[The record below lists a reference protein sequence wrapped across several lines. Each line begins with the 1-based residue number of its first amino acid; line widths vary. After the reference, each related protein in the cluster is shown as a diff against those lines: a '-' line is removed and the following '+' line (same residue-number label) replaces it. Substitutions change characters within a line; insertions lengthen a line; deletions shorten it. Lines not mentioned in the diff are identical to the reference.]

1 MSLPNL
7 DLWELPALLYRTK
20 KFEMSR
26 YVINHGEVNGVLR
39 IANIPTDILKADQ
52 NKPPASG
59 LINIDQE
66 LILSTVPV
74 VTFLNR
80 GKKRRPRLPNNPN
93 QIKTSRKVG
102 LVDYIVQEQ
111 SNEPW
116 NEYVVQ
122 DDPPKILRIKTVLTD
137 VYYYPDFDTP
147 IGDPIIG
154 AMHNPNIGVTS
165 NTVPESGL
173 T

>member
-1 MSLPNL
+1 MSSHNI
-7 DLWELPALLYRTK
+7 DLWKLPALLYRTK

-26 YVINHGEVNGVLR
+26 YIIDNGPVNGVLR
-39 IANIPTDILKADQ
+39 VANIPTDILKVDMS
-52 NKPPASG
+52 KIPAGSA
-59 LINIDQE
+59 INVENE

-74 VTFLNR
+74 VAFLNR
-80 GKKRRPRLPNNPN
+80 GKKREPKAPLNPA
-93 QIKTSRKVG
+93 QIQSSKKIG

-111 SNEPW
+111 SHEPW

-122 DDPPKILRIKTVLTD
+122 DDPPKTLRIRTVLTD

-147 IGDPIIG
+147 IGDPLIE
-154 AMHNPNIGVTS
+154 ARHNPNIAVTS
-165 NTVPESGL
+165 TTAPESGL